1 MLTGSHGK
9 HQILILSPEMAINN
23 DNVRQCIQ
31 KLTKRIVCVVIDEAH
46 CIASCGE
53 GFRPAYSRIGEI
65 LSLVSPSVNFLAMTA
80 TAEERTR
87 ETILLTLNMQR
98 PVVIK
103 RSADRANIFYGIG
116 KATSLKKLSGILV
129 AGLKRYRNSYP
140 KTIVFCR
147 TW

>member
-1 MLTGSHGK
+1 
-9 HQILILSPEMAINN
+9 
-23 DNVRQCIQ
+23 
-31 KLTKRIVCVVIDEAH
+31 
-46 CIASCGE
+46 
-53 GFRPAYSRIGEI
+53 
-65 LSLVSPSVNFLAMTA
+65 VSPSVNFLAMTA

-147 TW
+147 T